1 VAGEFSDFDE
11 LAETV
16 AGWGLDWIQLDRGPM
31 RARIRQLAGPSVLLS
46 RFEFGRK
53 FHQRG
58 TSPRGMRTVA
68 VIGRRSPQVKW
79 RGGSNGDHGLV
90 VFPVDSEFD
99 FVSDPD
105 FHGDTLSV
113 SEDRLRAVAETIG
126 LPDPTAALP
135 SGQGFLEADP
145 ACLESLRRQL
155 DDTHARIGES
165 GCRASPDVHHEDVE
179 LPIVSTLC
187 RILVGGRNPQV
198 GRPDPVVRV
207 RAMNRALEFI
217 EACADDAP
225 TIEMICAAAEAS
237 WRTLDYAFRERFDL
251 TPKQYLT
258 AARLHRVRQGLMR
271 SGGELAISEIAA
283 YHGFWHMGKLAADY
297 RRHFGELPS
306 ETVKRSDEAPELA
319 KAPSPASRHA
329 RPTPAGPSL
338 TPPKKRETTITP

>member
-1 VAGEFSDFDE
+1 MSSDPASTPRPHTPPVAVVAGEFSDFDE

-31 RARIRQLAGPSVLLS
+31 LARIRQLAGPSVLLS

-79 RGGSNGDHGLV
+79 RGRSNGDHGLV
-90 VFPVDSEFD
+90 VFPVDSGFD

-105 FHGDTLSV
+105 FYGDTLSV
-113 SEDRLRAVAETIG
+113 SEERLRAIAEIIG

-135 SGQGFLEADP
+135 NGQGFLETDP
-145 ACLESLRRQL
+145 ACLESLRRRL
-155 DDTHARIGES
+155 DDAYARIDRSVSGELPN
-165 GCRASPDVHHEDVE
+165 GYRDDVE
-179 LPIVSTLC
+179 LPIMDTLC
-187 RILVGGRNPQV
+187 RALVGGRNPLV
-198 GRPDPVVRV
+198 GRPGPVVRA

-217 EACADDAP
+217 EASADDAP

-258 AARLHRVRQGLMR
+258 ATRLRRVRRDLMR
-271 SGGELAISEIAA
+271 SGSELPISEIAA

-297 RRHFGELPS
+297 RRQFGELPS
-306 ETVKRSDEAPELA
+306 ETVKRSD
-319 KAPSPASRHA
+319 
-329 RPTPAGPSL
+329 
-338 TPPKKRETTITP
+338 